1 MRPSRPSTLLERAK
15 SPRTLKILARCAV
28 SLGALAAV
36 TGCDT
41 KGFLSPPD
49 QLGRFKSEPL
59 VVPILKTLDPSVEEN
74 DKIFVNATAPTPADR
89 RLEEVDYRISRNDLL
104 SVGISDLVA
113 PGQEQVQTRR
123 VSENGMISLPYIG
136 AIRAEG
142 LTEIEFEQAVAQAY
156 KDMQLIQ
163 NANVSVTVVEARG
176 RSFEV
181 MGGVARP
188 AAYAIPEANFRVLDA
203 LVVGGDVL
211 PNASIDYI
219 YIIRRIEKPRPVTR
233 PLTTRP
239 LGAPTTTPVP
249 NPGDL
254 APRGQLSQP
263 PAPLASSTQKQDGGE
278 RALNLLADTSSV
290 EPAMKANTGGSFVE
304 PTVHPTDPITPPV
317 ESSHPILA
325 QAGSSDR
332 GFEFNAPTAP
342 SDVRVIRIPY
352 QALRDGDL
360 NYNIPIRPYDVV
372 WVQPLPAGVY
382 YVYGHV
388 SRPGVFTLAGQKVTI
403 KQAIGGAGMFD
414 ELAIPQRTEIVRRI
428 RPDHEIAMRIDL
440 QRIFNMEE
448 PDVYLKPDDQIFVGT
463 NAVAPFLAALRGAFR
478 ITYGFGFLYDRNFAY
493 NNVAGAF

>member
-1 MRPSRPSTLLERAK
+1 MLSSRPSTLLERAK
-15 SPRTLKILARCAV
+15 SPRTLSVLARCVV
-28 SLGALAAV
+28 SLGALAV
-36 TGCDT
+36 FTGCET
-41 KGFLSPPD
+41 KGFFAPGEV
-49 QLGRFKSEPL
+49 GRFEREPL

-74 DKIFVNATAPTPADR
+74 DKIFVNATDPTPADR
-89 RLEEVDYRISRNDLL
+89 KLQEVDYRISANDLL
-104 SVGISDLVA
+104 SIGISDLVA
-113 PGQEQVQTRR
+113 TGQEQIETRR
-123 VSENGMISLPYIG
+123 VTENGMISLPYIG
-136 AIRAEG
+136 PIHAEG
-142 LTEIEFEQAVAQAY
+142 MTEIEFEQAIVQAY

-163 NANVSVTVVEARG
+163 NANVSVTVVEPRG
-176 RSFEV
+176 RSFEILGAV
-181 MGGVARP
+181 GHP
-188 AAYAIPEANFRVLDA
+188 AAYAIPQANFRVLDA
-203 LVVGGDVL
+203 LVVGGDVP
-211 PNASIDYI
+211 PNQAVEYI
-219 YIIRRIEKPRPVTR
+219 YIIRRIEKERPPTRPFTRPV
-233 PLTTRP
+233 L
-239 LGAPTTTPVP
+239 PTTTPVP

-254 APRGQLSQP
+254 APHSQLSQP
-263 PAPLASSTQKQDGGE
+263 PSPLASSHQNQDGE
-278 RALNLLADTSSV
+278 RALNLLADTSAP
-290 EPAMKANTGGSFVE
+290 EPAMKANAGGNFVE
-304 PTVHPTDPITPPV
+304 PSHPAEPIPIPV

-360 NYNIPIRPYDVV
+360 NYNIPLRPYDVV
-372 WVQPLPAGVY
+372 WVQPMASGVY

-388 SRPGVFTLAGQKVTI
+388 LRPGVFTLAGQKVTI

-463 NAVAPFLAALRGAFR
+463 NAVAPFIAAIRGAFR